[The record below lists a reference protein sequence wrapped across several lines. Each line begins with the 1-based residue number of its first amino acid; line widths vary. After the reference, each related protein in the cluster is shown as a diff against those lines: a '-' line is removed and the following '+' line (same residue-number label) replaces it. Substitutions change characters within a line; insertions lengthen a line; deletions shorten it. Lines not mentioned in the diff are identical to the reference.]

1 MGINGENSEIVQ
13 TIVTLAHTMDMNV
26 TAEGVE
32 IAAQLEQRA
41 LKCEY
46 GQGFLFSSRW
56 TARQGALL
64 AAQPQ

>member
-1 MGINGENSEIVQ
+1 
-13 TIVTLAHTMDMNV
+13 MNV
-26 TAEGVE
+26 TAEGGT
-32 IAAQLEQRA
+32 AQLEQLRA

-56 TARQGALL
+56 TARQQEF